1 MEEKKEIINY
11 ISTENNAKVDFCS
24 SEKENGKC
32 VNILSEEKVRI
43 IYFNKKKSNLNSQN
57 LWLSNSNIPHEIII
71 DISELNIY
79 PKDKY
84 NSFAI
89 FCWHGHDSNPKT
101 VEILIS
107 DKKNRN
113 EGFLS
118 LGIFELEIKA
128 GKQVFPLDYSN
139 IKDKNI
145 INNVKSIKLLKII
158 IKENFGSDRTYI
170 NQIMLFEENSEIVK
184 NFFIKQSQLSNQ
196 NNLINICNSN
206 SQNSSLPESRNLGI
220 NDYKIIKNDKSKIQ
234 EYNKKNS
241 KISMIKQNILDKETE
256 RQFDNNKKQNNSN
269 KNIINVYKKK
279 YSFLDSSSIQN
290 NNKYTNTPNRYNYN
304 NNKKYNNI
312 PFNRITKNSNHI
324 QSDRKREIDYERIL
338 ANHLKD
344 FDKQIN
350 LMSRENSFSG
360 NRNKNNYLEQIFEN
374 KKYNYYNSQVNK
386 NRRKINMKAYNKN
399 DNNNSFVFNNNNRFF
414 IPHSEDKTN
423 KYMNYYQND
432 SNSYINNN
440 LTKNPLFDLTS
451 NNINDVNR
459 RIENLEKYVFDI
471 KKDISSM
478 SNILSNLSKNNN
490 IFRNN
495 FRDKEQVREEYN
507 EYFSEKTK
515 NDENYK
521 DNIKYRDSSNNN
533 NDNHSMYSEFLS
545 DENKKKNMNEF
556 HKKYEIEINKKI
568 DQKLQKLGEE
578 IKNQIYDKFIS
589 PSIEQIENVMKQN
602 IDEIKDRLNEID
614 YNNSLNNFGNNSFK
628 KSKLLQ
634 SRSSYDLSSRRNS
647 KIKNEKYKEINR
659 LAEKLYQKLNLKAQ
673 KIKLLKEET
682 AKYLKQ
688 K

>member
-1 MEEKKEIINY
+1 MEEKKEIVNY

-220 NDYKIIKNDKSKIQ
+220 NDYKIIKIDKSKIQ

-374 KKYNYYNSQVNK
+374 KKYNYYNSQVKK

-459 RIENLEKYVFDI
+459 RIENLENYVFDI

-507 EYFSEKTK
+507 EYFSEKMK